1 MNPVHGVICLRD
13 KDLNA
18 KKCSAEL
25 SAKTGVK
32 LSVKRFIPLVF
43 AALLVIVAAVSAGC
57 TTAPPQN
64 EGITV
69 MQSDGSTVNLPHT
82 AERIVILSSNAGEML
97 QILGAAD
104 KVVGAS
110 QSVIDNEYIGP
121 MFPNAVSTGKW
132 NVPDLETIITLSPD
146 VVIGYSSSKPN
157 NADAIKAANIPIV
170 YIDCYKPTTM
180 TQDVRELGKLVGN
193 TADAEAFCEY
203 YDSVMDSLSSRIANT
218 TAEHPRVFC
227 EGYTD
232 YSAQGKGSGMD
243 LLLDIVDGVNIIE
256 ETDTSSATKVSPE
269 WLIDQ
274 DPEVYIKV
282 ATHEKMGNAEGIW
295 NDVISRTGFSG
306 MQSVK
311 NGRLWLIDSGITYG
325 PRCFA
330 GAASFAKMLY
340 PDEFKDLS
348 VEEMLRGY
356 NEKYSLNLPVENTV
370 YPKF

>member
-1 MNPVHGVICLRD
+1 VIVLIGKRIRID
-13 KDLNA
+13 ELNENKNNA
-18 KKCSAEL
+18 GKL
-25 SAKTGVK
+25 SAKRVLT
-32 LSVKRFIPLVF
+32 LFC
-43 AALLVIVAAVSAGC
+43 AALLILGAVMIAGC

-69 MQSDGSTVNLPHT
+69 MQSDGTYVNLPHT

-110 QSVIDNEYIGP
+110 DSILSNEYIGP
-121 MFPNAVSTGKW
+121 MFPNAADTGKW
-132 NVPDLETIITLSPD
+132 NVPDLETIISLSPD
-146 VVIGYSSSKPN
+146 VVIAYSSSKPN

-180 TQDVRELGKLVGN
+180 CQDVRELGKLVGN
-193 TADAEAFCEY
+193 TEEAEAFCKY
-203 YDSVMDSLSSRIANT
+203 YEGVMDTLSSRISNISS
-218 TAEHPRVFC
+218 EHPRVFC

-232 YSAQGKGSGMD
+232 YSAQGVGSGMD
-243 LLLDIVDGVNIIE
+243 LLLNIVDGVNIIQE
-256 ETDTSSATKVSPE
+256 EDTSSSMKVSPE
-269 WLIDQ
+269 WIIDQ
-274 DPEVYIKV
+274 NPPVYIKV
-282 ATHEKMGNAEGIW
+282 ATHANMADAENRYNAIT
-295 NDVISRTGFSG
+295 SRTGFSG
-306 MQSVK
+306 IK
-311 NGRLWLIDSGITYG
+311 AIADNRLWLIDSGITYG

-348 VEEMLRGY
+348 VEDMLKDY
-356 NEKYSLNLPVENTV
+356 NKRYSLNLPVENTV